1 MFVIYEELNKQAK
14 EYITKELDD
23 KIKDNKILERC
34 YKEINIL
41 YDKSLLFIIEDLY
54 KYKQKTKNISYY
66 FDGSINNLLLLYILG
81 INNVDPIKYKLPY
94 ELFDDKLIKLKIL
107 NDTGEGLIEYFNKC
121 DNDLKIIKGS
131 FVKEDSKIDELIDN
145 HYLLIPS
152 FVPPEDMLLKINSKN
167 FILETVEDYRKYT
180 NLYLPIKISEKYFII
195 EKNVSLEN
203 VLDNDFEQD
212 LCNILK
218 PETIADYIKIK
229 SISRSTRLW
238 KLNQDEL
245 VRNNRVNIKNLIAN
259 KEDIF
264 DYLIEHFIDKDIAI
278 EIVKCIGSKFNKEN
292 SYLWNKYVKI
302 MKDTNCSEE
311 FINVISK
318 IIYIRGRGDAVSECL
333 FVLDEKNY
341 L

>member
-1 MFVIYEELNKQAK
+1 MFVIYEELNKQSK
-14 EYITKELDD
+14 EYIIKELDD
-23 KIKDNKILERC
+23 KIKDNNILERC

-41 YDKSLLFIIEDLY
+41 YDKSLLFIIEYLY
-54 KYKQKTKNISYY
+54 KYKQKNKGISYY
-66 FDGSINNLLLLYILG
+66 FEGSINNLLLLYILG

-94 ELFDDKLIKLKIL
+94 ELFDDKIIKLKIL
-107 NDTGEGLIEYFNKC
+107 NDTGEGLIHYLNKC
-121 DNDLKIIKGS
+121 DNDLKMVKGS

-152 FVPPEDMLLKINSKN
+152 FAPPEDMLLKINFEN
-167 FILETVEDYRKYT
+167 FMLETVDDYRKYT
-180 NLYLPIKISEKYFII
+180 NLYLPIKISEKYFIV
-195 EKNVSLEN
+195 EKNVSLKN

-245 VRNNRVNIKNLIAN
+245 VKNNRVNIKNLIAN

-264 DYLIEHFIDKDIAI
+264 DYLIEHFIDKDNAI
-278 EIVKCIGSKFNKEN
+278 EIVKCIGSKFSKEN
-292 SYLWNKYVKI
+292 SYLWNKYVEI
-302 MKDTNCSEE
+302 MKDNNCSEE

-318 IIYIRGRGDAVSECL
+318 IIYIRGRGEAVSECL